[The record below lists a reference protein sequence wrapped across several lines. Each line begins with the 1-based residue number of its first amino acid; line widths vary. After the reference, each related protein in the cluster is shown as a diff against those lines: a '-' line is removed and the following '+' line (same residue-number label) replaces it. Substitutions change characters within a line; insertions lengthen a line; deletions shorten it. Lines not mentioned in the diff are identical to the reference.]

1 MGNRMQ
7 TNGFYPKCVI
17 PQTVGI
23 TRMPGVAQL
32 VERWIVI
39 PLPPSNISDL
49 ALKTV
54 RTNADGWSECGRNAD
69 QMHTLDLLPSALP
82 TALTYPNKC
91 KQL

>member
-1 MGNRMQ
+1 MY
-7 TNGFYPKCVI
+7 TNLRANSLFNILNALQV
-17 PQTVGI
+17 VSI
-23 TRMPGVAQL
+23 TGMAGVAQL
-32 VERWIVI
+32 VELWIVI

-69 QMHTLDLLPSALP
+69 QMQTLDLLPSALP